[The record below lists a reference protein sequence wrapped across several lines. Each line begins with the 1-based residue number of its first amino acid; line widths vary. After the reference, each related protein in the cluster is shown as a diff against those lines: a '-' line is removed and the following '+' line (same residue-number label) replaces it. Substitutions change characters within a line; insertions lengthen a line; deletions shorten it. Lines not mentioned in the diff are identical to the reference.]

1 MNRKKVTW
9 AIGLIQKILQREYAL
24 ESLPTWGEISI
35 FLNHFGEIYLS
46 INTTATSGGLPKVSY
61 IKAMDIW
68 FFACQIFTFISL
80 IEYAQGIIA
89 NVQYWTSRVSHELD
103 CSFQWQTVNVYLRQQ
118 KLHDIKV
125 SKAKMTIEEKETV
138 SFHIQSSS
146 HVPQPILI

>member
-1 MNRKKVTW
+1 MRTFM
-9 AIGLIQKILQREYAL
+9 QF
-24 ESLPTWGEISI
+24 IS
-35 FLNHFGEIYLS
+35 S

-80 IEYAQGIIA
+80 IEYAQGIIEK
-89 NVQYWTSRVSHELD
+89 NISGHQVSRNFVGALTIFS
-103 CSFQWQTVNVYLRQQ
+103 TKKVNVYLRQQ

-138 SFHIQSSS
+138 SC
-146 HVPQPILI
+146 PGILF